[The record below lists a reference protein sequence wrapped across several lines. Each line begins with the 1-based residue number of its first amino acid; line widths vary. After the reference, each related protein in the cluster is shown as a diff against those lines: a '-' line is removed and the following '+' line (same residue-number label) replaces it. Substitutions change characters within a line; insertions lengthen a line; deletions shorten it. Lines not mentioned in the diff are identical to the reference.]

1 MNSCNNF
8 RDQRELNRD
17 YREEGPYKRQRF
29 NSHSVSPRPSKNY
42 GEKQAK
48 FLDNRPNHRKRNE
61 SPLNEAQE
69 WSKPDYRNSRNPK
82 NDGLGPKNIKN
93 DNWALKTGL
102 GNKKD
107 WGHTNSRW
115 QPKTTEWLNKSESSV
130 SYNFPEKNKE
140 CLIYSKNIRRE
151 EPKKIRND
159 FPEEL
164 LYEYGFL
171 ASRSRNSTSE
181 SVFKL
186 INPNSGKDEIDD
198 LITTIASNK

>member
-82 NDGLGPKNIKN
+82 NDGKQKRLGTYKQQMAAK
-93 DNWALKTGL
+93 DNRMVKQVRVF
-102 GNKKD
+102 
-107 WGHTNSRW
+107 S
-115 QPKTTEWLNKSESSV
+115 
-130 SYNFPEKNKE
+130 
-140 CLIYSKNIRRE
+140 
-151 EPKKIRND
+151 
-159 FPEEL
+159 
-164 LYEYGFL
+164 FL
-171 ASRSRNSTSE
+171 
-181 SVFKL
+181 
-186 INPNSGKDEIDD
+186 
-198 LITTIASNK
+198 